1 MGADINNDFANII
14 SIEIAYVSDGHSCL
28 IAMQVAAG
36 TTVQQAYQQFLLNLD
51 ENQNSFEWLSEAP
64 LGIFGQRIKSPEDHV
79 LVDGDRIEAYAPLK
93 VDPKAARR
101 ARAGH

>member
-1 MGADINNDFANII
+1 MAADISDNLANTI
-14 SIEIAYVSDGHSCL
+14 SIEIGYVSEGRSCL
-28 IAMQVAAG
+28 IAMKVDVG

-51 ENQNSFEWLSEAP
+51 ENRNSLEWLNEAP
-64 LGIFGQRIKSPEDHV
+64 LGIFGQRIKSPEDYV
-79 LVDGDRIEAYAPLK
+79 LADGDRIEAYAPLK